1 MPSSLTK
8 EGGADERD
16 GNFDIIACNIYSPV
30 IHRQSQKEISIPDQ
44 PKFRMLISLLLS

>member
-16 GNFDIIACNIYSPV
+16 RNFDIIVCNIYSPV
-30 IHRQSQKEISIPDQ
+30 IHRQS
-44 PKFRMLISLLLS
+44 